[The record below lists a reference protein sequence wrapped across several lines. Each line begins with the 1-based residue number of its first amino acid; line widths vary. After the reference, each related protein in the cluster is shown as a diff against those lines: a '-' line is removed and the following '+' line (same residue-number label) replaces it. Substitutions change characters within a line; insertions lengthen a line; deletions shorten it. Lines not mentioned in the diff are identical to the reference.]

1 MINFRVMFA
10 DDEPNILA
18 IIAAHRPAPRRAG
31 LGRGGERSRG
41 DILFHSGD
49 AKTMTD
55 QRADILL
62 VEDNPND
69 VKLTLH
75 AFKAANLANA
85 VHVARDGVEA
95 LEFLFAPTSDTAPKA
110 PHRIKLILLDLKLP
124 RLDGL
129 EVLRRH
135 KQDPRTLAIPVVVL
149 TSSSEERDVMRTY
162 EVGANSY
169 IVKPVDFE
177 QFTEAVR
184 DIGNYWLAINH
195 TQCE

>member
-1 MINFRVMFA
+1 MV
-10 DDEPNILA
+10 
-18 IIAAHRPAPRRAG
+18 
-31 LGRGGERSRG
+31 
-41 DILFHSGD
+41 
-49 AKTMTD
+49 D

-75 AFKAANLANA
+75 AFKTANLANS

-95 LEFLFAPTSDTAPKA
+95 LEFLFGAAANTDEKLPEMPKV
-110 PHRIKLILLDLKLP
+110 ILLDLKLP
-124 RLDGL
+124 RLDGH
-129 EVLRRH
+129 EVLKRI
-135 KQDPRTLAIPVVVL
+135 KNDPRTCGIPVVVL

-169 IVKPVDFE
+169 IIKPVDFE

-184 DIGNYWLAINH
+184 DIGKYWLVINH
-195 TQCE
+195 AHGG